1 MNTQEKIRGDFGTRA
16 KLFILD
22 HIIAI
27 VLLMLIVF
35 LSVASPSFLTVTNWL
50 NILKAVSMKGIIA
63 FGMTMV
69 IIAAQIDL
77 SIGSVVALSG
87 VIAAF
92 CCERLPSLTGMSLTM
107 AAVIG
112 MIVALLASVVLGMFH
127 GYAEVRFKMP
137 AFIITLA
144 TQLFLYGVAGIICG
158 GFPIAGKMPGW
169 FNSIGIARVANIP
182 IPAILLIIAFLISY
196 FIMGYTPMGRSV
208 YAVGG
213 NKEAARLAGI
223 NVLKTEMFC
232 FALTAVFASVGGF
245 INSAQVLQ
253 ATFNFGKGWE
263 TDVISAVVIGG
274 TSMTGG
280 VGKITGTLLGIIF
293 IGVIANGMTLLNVSV
308 YMQYVIRAT
317 LLFCAVLLSM
327 FLPKLKQKIS

>member
-1 MNTQEKIRGDFGTRA
+1 MKTQGKELKSHKW

-27 VLLMLIVF
+27 ILLILIIF
-35 LSVASPSFLTVTNWL
+35 LSVAAPSFFTVTNWL
-50 NILKAVSMKGIIA
+50 NILKAIAMKGIIA

-69 IIAAQIDL
+69 IISGQIDL

-87 VIAAF
+87 VIAAYA
-92 CCERLPSLTGMSLTM
+92 CEHLPGLTGMSQT
-107 AAVIG
+107 AAALLG
-112 MIVALLASVVLGMFH
+112 MTVAVLVAVALGIFH
-127 GYAEVRFKMP
+127 GFFQVRCRMP

-144 TQLFLYGVAGIICG
+144 TQLFLYGLAGIICG
-158 GFPIAGKMPGW
+158 GFPIAGKMPDW
-169 FNSIGIARVANIP
+169 FNHIGIGRVAGVP
-182 IPAILLIIAFLISY
+182 IPAIILIIVFFISF
-196 FIMGYTPMGRSV
+196 FIMRFTNIGRAV

-213 NKEAARLAGI
+213 NAEAARLSGI
-223 NVLKTEMFC
+223 NVLTTEMFC
-232 FALTAVFASVGGF
+232 FVLTAVFATLGGF

-253 ATFNFGKGWE
+253 STFNFGKGWE

-274 TSMTGG
+274 TAMTGG
-280 VGKITGTLLGIIF
+280 VGKMTGTLLGIVF

-327 FLPKLKQKIS
+327 FLPKLKQKIG

>member
-1 MNTQEKIRGDFGTRA
+1 MNSEEKRNWSVRCR
-16 KLFILD
+16 LFVLD

-27 VLLMLIVF
+27 VLLALIIF
-35 LSVASPSFLTVTNWL
+35 LSLAAPSFMTVTNWL
-50 NILKAVSMKGIIA
+50 NILKSISMKGVIA

-69 IIAAQIDL
+69 IIAGQIDL

-87 VIAAF
+87 VIAAYA
-92 CCERLPSLTGMSLTM
+92 CDILPGATGMSLT
-107 AAVIG
+107 AAALIG
-112 MIVALLASVVLGMFH
+112 MLVAVAASVVLGLFH
-127 GYAEVRFKMP
+127 GYAEVRFGMP

-144 TQLFLYGVAGIICG
+144 TQLFLYGLSGIICG
-158 GFPIAGKMPGW
+158 GFPIAGKMPDW
-169 FNSIGIARVANIP
+169 FNTVGIGRIGNVP
-182 IPAILLIIAFLISY
+182 IPAIILIIIFVISFLVMNFTRI
-196 FIMGYTPMGRSV
+196 GRAV

-223 NVLKTEMFC
+223 NVLTTEMFC
-232 FALTAVFASVGGF
+232 FVLTAVFAALAGF
-245 INSAQVLQ
+245 INSGQVLQ

-280 VGKITGTLLGIIF
+280 TGKITGTLLGIIF

-327 FLPKLKQKIS
+327 FLPKLKQKIN